1 VKIDTNK
8 DEMIMSE
15 IINRLDNISTNMFNE
30 NRIFELDTVK
40 DAKEYIEKLEN
51 IFNFFDLTSPE
62 YSGHYF
68 ISGELGNKDNNGL
81 PDRIKICP
89 SQGCDFSVIYE
100 KTDTT
105 MGGIEL

>member
-1 VKIDTNK
+1 
-8 DEMIMSE
+8 MIMSE

-30 NRIFELDTVK
+30 GYLSQEPDVLDTVK

-51 IFNFFDLTSPE
+51 IFNFFDLTLPE

>member
-1 VKIDTNK
+1 
-8 DEMIMSE
+8 MSE

-30 NRIFELDTVK
+30 GYLSQEPDVLDTVK

-51 IFNFFDLTSPE
+51 IFNFFDLTLPE

>member
-1 VKIDTNK
+1 
-8 DEMIMSE
+8 MSE

-30 NRIFELDTVK
+30 GYLSQEPDVLDTVK